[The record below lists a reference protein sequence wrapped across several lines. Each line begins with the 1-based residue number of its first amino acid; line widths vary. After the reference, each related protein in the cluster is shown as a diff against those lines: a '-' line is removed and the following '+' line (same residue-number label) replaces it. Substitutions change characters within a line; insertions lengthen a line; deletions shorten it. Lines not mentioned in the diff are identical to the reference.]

1 MSTDVQPP
9 SEAAD
14 EEVAAQTAA
23 TAAPEVIADSFGEYA
38 KIWWTRVRSGDSG
51 ALPVILGLVAIVV
64 YFQARSSLFLSAGNL
79 VNLIEQAAW
88 IVMLGMAEVFVLL
101 LGEIDLSIGFS
112 SVIGAVFTAWLLVP
126 PNPAPWPL
134 AVLVG
139 LAFPAFYGLIQ
150 GVIITWLR
158 LPSFVVTL
166 AGQLA
171 GLGIL
176 LEVINTAAP
185 GSGGTIRLYSNVLS
199 DIEGG
204 AMSPLAG
211 WIVMAAAV
219 VLGGALLV
227 TRDGRRRAGGLAAP
241 PPSVTWLKVAA
252 MALAGVVVVLIGNT
266 NRGAGLVVVRGVPW
280 VILVVL
286 VVLVAWSFL
295 LGRTRFGR
303 YIYAIGGNAEA
314 ARRAGINLSR
324 VRVLAFV
331 LTGVTAGITGIILAS
346 ELGSISSNV
355 NGGQNVLYA
364 VAAAVIGGVSLFGGR
379 GKMLGAVLG
388 GLIVAVIYNGLQLL
402 GLGAAPQAI
411 WTAIVL
417 LAAVTV
423 DTVARRSQT
432 NRLPKKNFIPNGPGC
447 MPRPRWADT
456 TYAPCRSV
464 LGRDDHR
471 AGGLVPGDPRRP
483 ARPGAARRPALQRRR
498 RPGRPVQRDA
508 LRTARRARAA
518 GARRGHQVPHRAG
531 PADQGDGDPGRG
543 AGLGQRV
550 RAWLT
555 RADRA

>member
-9 SEAAD
+9 GAD
-14 EEVAAQTAA
+14 EVAAQAA
-23 TAAPEVIADSFGEYA
+23 TGAAPDVMADSFSEYV
-38 KIWWTRVRSGDSG
+38 KIWWIRVRNGESG
-51 ALPVILGLVAIVV
+51 ALPVILGLAVIVV

-88 IVMLGMAEVFVLL
+88 IVTLGMAEVFVLL
-101 LGEIDLSIGFS
+101 LGEIDLSIGYT
-112 SVIGAVFTAWLLVP
+112 SVIGAVFTCWLLVP
-126 PNPAPWPL
+126 PDPAPWPL

-139 LAFPAFYGLIQ
+139 LAFPALFGLVE

-176 LEVINTAAP
+176 LSIINTAAP
-185 GSGGTIRLYSNVLS
+185 GSGGTIRLYNNVLN
-199 DIEGG
+199 DIENG
-204 AMSPLAG
+204 AMSPLTG
-211 WIVMAAAV
+211 WIVTAAVV
-219 VLGGALLV
+219 VLGGALML
-227 TRDGRRRAGGLAAP
+227 TRDSRRRAGGLAAP

-252 MALAGVVVVLIGNT
+252 MAVAGVVVVLIGNT
-266 NRGAGLVVVRGVPW
+266 NRGVGFTVVEGVPW

-303 YIYAIGGNAEA
+303 YVYAIGGNAEA

-324 VRVLAFV
+324 IRVLAFV
-331 LTGVTAGITGIILAS
+331 LTGLTAGIMGIILAS
-346 ELGSISSNV
+346 ELGSVSSNV

-388 GLIVAVIYNGLQLL
+388 GVIVAVIYNGLQLL
-402 GLGAAPQAI
+402 GLGASPQYI

-423 DTVARRSQT
+423 DTLARRSQT
-432 NRLPKKNFIPNGPGC
+432 
-447 MPRPRWADT
+447 
-456 TYAPCRSV
+456 
-464 LGRDDHR
+464 
-471 AGGLVPGDPRRP
+471 
-483 ARPGAARRPALQRRR
+483 
-498 RPGRPVQRDA
+498 
-508 LRTARRARAA
+508 RT
-518 GARRGHQVPHRAG
+518 
-531 PADQGDGDPGRG
+531 
-543 AGLGQRV
+543 
-550 RAWLT
+550 
-555 RADRA
+555 